1 MALNTSP
8 SGDSRRFPSTA
19 WSFLRELRE
28 TPDAKHGDAMNEF
41 LARYWK
47 PVFYFLRVRGYP
59 LPHAEDLTQE
69 FFLRLFERDWM
80 SRADQQRGRF
90 RTFLLTLLTR
100 FLSDDGPQRAAK
112 QLTFER
118 QIPSISSLIA
128 DEDRRFEPSGS
139 ETPEAMFHK
148 QMAVELVDRARQ
160 RLKQFYDEQGLS
172 PWYELFAAVHST
184 ESGERRLSQKELAA
198 RHQLSVDQVRYRLSQ
213 IEQQFA
219 ALLRDEVRD
228 QVSSEDEVEPEIHDL
243 LHLLA
248 KTS

>member
-1 MALNTSP
+1 MTSNSSS
-8 SGDSRRFPSTA
+8 SGDSQRFPSTA

-28 TPDAKHGDAMNEF
+28 TPDAKHGDAMNDF

-59 LPHAEDLTQE
+59 LPNAEDLTQE

-80 SRADQQRGRF
+80 SRADQERGRF

-100 FLSDDGPQRAAK
+100 FLSDDGPRRAGK
-112 QLTFER
+112 QITFER
-118 QIPSISSLIA
+118 QVVPISSLIA

-139 ETPEAMFHK
+139 ETPESVFYK
-148 QMAVELVDRARQ
+148 QMAVELVDRARR
-160 RLKQFYDEQGLS
+160 RLQQFYDGQGLS
-172 PWYELFAAVHST
+172 PWYELFATVHST
-184 ESGERRLSQKELAA
+184 EPGEPRLSQNDLAA

-213 IEQQFA
+213 SEQQFA

-228 QVSSEDEVEPEIHDL
+228 QVSSENEVEPEIHEL

-248 KTS
+248 STS